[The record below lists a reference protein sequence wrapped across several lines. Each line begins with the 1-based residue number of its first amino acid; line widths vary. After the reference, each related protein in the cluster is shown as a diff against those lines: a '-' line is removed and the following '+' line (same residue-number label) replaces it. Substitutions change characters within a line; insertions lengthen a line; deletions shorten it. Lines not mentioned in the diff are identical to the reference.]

1 MKLAVPD
8 MGQTPLAPPD
18 RGAFSCFRLKNMA
31 PTPVPQRVG
40 DSGYALI
47 LQPLELSPIFGDGLI
62 DQAATVAGGCLA
74 GLAATSSPSANFTP
88 RISFGNWLLPS
99 RRRQVFC
106 AASTSLKT
114 MASAVRFDRQPFD
127 RIVRWRTVANVL
139 SMGFVVRKCFRCSAG
154 KS

>member
-1 MKLAVPD
+1 MF
-8 MGQTPLAPPD
+8 G
-18 RGAFSCFRLKNMA
+18 G
-31 PTPVPQRVG
+31 G
-40 DSGYALI
+40 
-47 LQPLELSPIFGDGLI
+47 LS
-62 DQAATVAGGCLA
+62 DQGATVAGSRLA

-139 SMGFVVRKCFRCSAG
+139 SMGVGVGKGFQCSAG
-154 KS
+154 ESLQGISRSESLV

>member
-1 MKLAVPD
+1 M
-8 MGQTPLAPPD
+8 
-18 RGAFSCFRLKNMA
+18 
-31 PTPVPQRVG
+31 
-40 DSGYALI
+40 
-47 LQPLELSPIFGDGLI
+47 
-62 DQAATVAGGCLA
+62 
-74 GLAATSSPSANFTP
+74 TSSPSAKFTP

-139 SMGFVVRKCFRCSAG
+139 SRGFVVRKCFQSSGGGEVVESQQRITIFGVVKQPHEYAAFP
-154 KS
+154 